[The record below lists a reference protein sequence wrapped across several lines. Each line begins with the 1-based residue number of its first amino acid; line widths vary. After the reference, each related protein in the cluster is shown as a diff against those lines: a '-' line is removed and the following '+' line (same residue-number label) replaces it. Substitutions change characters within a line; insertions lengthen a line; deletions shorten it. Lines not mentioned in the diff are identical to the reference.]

1 MEGAGSISRFTW
13 LKQFGGSEL
22 LTSRRH
28 GGAAWPHTLGP
39 LHGSGAPCSSMLGS
53 SVRHSFI
60 SAGHR
65 YMLWPVVAGGSG
77 SSIPGRQAGL

>member
-1 MEGAGSISRFTW
+1 MI
-13 LKQFGGSEL
+13 
-22 LTSRRH
+22 
-28 GGAAWPHTLGP
+28 
-39 LHGSGAPCSSMLGS
+39 GS

-77 SSIPGRQAGL
+77 SRILGRQAGLQAGV